1 MLRVSKSAIIH
12 VVMVSST
19 VADSLSRPAVAADK
33 ARVVFDSDVALD
45 NVTFSVPAGSLVGLV
60 GPNGAG
66 KSTLLKTLVGIVP
79 LDAGEV
85 SVLGKSPMSARG
97 SVGYVPQS
105 EAVNWHFPVTV
116 NDVVMMGRT
125 PKRTRLGF
133 GSGGD
138 REKVRVALERVELW
152 DRRDSM
158 IRELSGGQRQR
169 AFVARALAQE
179 ADVLLLDEAFSGVD
193 VGSQE
198 ELVNIIR
205 TMCLEGRTV
214 ILSTHDLTNLARTF
228 DKVICLNC
236 HVCAFGAPED
246 VFTPEVLKELYG
258 AHGVGY
264 TY

>member
-1 MLRVSKSAIIH
+1 MS
-12 VVMVSST
+12 SST
-19 VADSLSRPAVAADK
+19 VVDPSILTAVK
-33 ARVVFDSDVALD
+33 AHKVRVMFDSNIALD
-45 NVTFSVPAGSLVGLV
+45 DVTFSVPAGSLVGLV

-79 LDAGEV
+79 LDAGKV
-85 SVLGKSPMSARG
+85 SVLGKSPARARG

-116 NDVVMMGRT
+116 KDVVTMGRT
-125 PKRTRLGF
+125 PKRGLLGF
-133 GSGGD
+133 RSRGD
-138 REKVRVALERVELW
+138 RERVRAALERVDLW

-169 AFVARALAQE
+169 AFVARTLAQE

-198 ELVNIIR
+198 ELVNIVR
-205 TMCLEGRTV
+205 TMCIEGRTV

-246 VFTPEVLKELYG
+246 VFTPEVLEELYG